1 MLLLPCEVAVKGVLP
16 VIRALIA
23 EELGIT
29 YHLKQKE
36 IAKILGVSQPAVSL
50 YYKKMRG
57 KAIDLERESEV
68 RRLIKKLSAS
78 LVEKELTPKD
88 FISEFCKVCVKIR
101 AKGLICEL
109 HGTLDPSLDIEKCG
123 YCMTK
128 AAKC

>member
-1 MLLLPCEVAVKGVLP
+1 MLLPCEVAVKGVLP

-23 EELGIT
+23 EELGNT

-36 IAKILGVSQPAVSL
+36 IAKILGVSQPAISL

-57 KAIDLERESEV
+57 KAIDLRKEDEV
-68 RRLIKKLSAS
+68 RRLIKKLSVS
-78 LVEKELTPKD
+78 LVEEELSPKD
-88 FISEFCKVCVKIR
+88 CISDFCEVCIKIR

-123 YCMTK
+123 YCMSKTTK
-128 AAKC
+128 C